1 MNKRPNESA
10 NDEPI
15 EGRYANYFKVGHNS
29 AEFVLDFGQSYGE
42 NGEAQIHSRIVM
54 SPVHSKVLWQVLRD
68 SILEYEER
76 FGVIPEQESSS

>member
-1 MNKRPNESA
+1 MNEPPHETSR
-10 NDEPI
+10 DEPI

-42 NGEAQIHSRIVM
+42 SGGAQIHSRIVM
-54 SPVHSKVLWQVLRD
+54 SPVHSKILWQVLRD

-76 FGVIPEQESSS
+76 FGVIPET